1 MLEADGLEDG
11 LLGAGRRC
19 GQPDILASVEGLI
32 KRGAS
37 WEEAVEHMW
46 FNVVGAWVGEETPIW
61 IITDPD
67 YLEEL
72 REESRAMRERERRA
86 EAK

>member
-1 MLEADGLEDG
+1 ME
-11 LLGAGRRC
+11 
-19 GQPDILASVEGLI
+19 
-32 KRGAS
+32 
-37 WEEAVEHMW
+37 